1 MQVKYIIPQ
10 GCAPPGRWVY
20 VLIRSRATP
29 ATALPPPL
37 QFVGD
42 SISAARELRSNSA
55 VLTEP
60 VAHAQNADAEN
71 VNIGIDPNAELIE
84 IDGDDVGT
92 TVEDTNDRY
101 HRIAQEQHS
110 WVRQCGVAAVCEC
123 AHRKPN
129 LVPVA
134 ISVHHELVA
143 LGEIPSRIGLSA

>member
-1 MQVKYIIPQ
+1 MTAPIALCGQPRNVSDGISAFRSGSLWIPESQ

-20 VLIRSRATP
+20 VLFRSRAAP

-60 VAHAQNADAEN
+60 VAHAWNADAEN

-92 TVEDTNDRY
+92 TVEDTSDRY
-101 HRIAQEQHS
+101 HRIA
-110 WVRQCGVAAVCEC
+110 
-123 AHRKPN
+123 
-129 LVPVA
+129 
-134 ISVHHELVA
+134 
-143 LGEIPSRIGLSA
+143 